1 VIAARTGLMAQGL
14 TSAKGQDLKE
24 LSLMSSEKTEA
35 LSASADAMAASAGAI
50 GQRLGRAAMDEGAH
64 ALQAAAAVTQAR
76 TPAKAAEAQFSYA
89 MGWWSRAAAQAMTL
103 NGELMKAQAEALA
116 PIHKTATAN
125 AKRLRKKS

>member
-1 VIAARTGLMAQGL
+1 MAGVRAWVTAAAARRTCAPSSIAARPSRWLMAP
-14 TSAKGQDLKE
+14 
-24 LSLMSSEKTEA
+24 A
-35 LSASADAMAASAGAI
+35 LAAMASAEAAMASVFSELISDSSFRSCPLALVRPCAI
-50 GQRLGRAAMDEGAH
+50 RPVRAAI
-64 ALQAAAAVTQAR
+64 TS
-76 TPAKAAEAQFSYA
+76 AEAQFSYA